1 MSIFSRARG
10 SGTIFQLSKHR
21 QLPSSFS
28 PVPDRLGTVPVF
40 GSLPLQTCGDVRKP
54 IKACFCEMP
63 VKREGLI
70 DLHAMHHFKAGAVRE
85 APTLVAASLKDRYG
99 CIEQFLVHPYEMN
112 AFLARKDFI

>member
-54 IKACFCEMP
+54 IKACFGEIP
-63 VKREGLI
+63 VKGEGFI
-70 DLHAMHHFKAGAVRE
+70 DLHAMHYFKAGAVRE